1 MNVSL
6 LIGLFLA
13 TGIWLVCS
21 SIITHRM
28 EEFSDRIAPQ
38 LRAAEL
44 RNNRA
49 IEPYATLPEGLYGAG
64 LTLLEPWVE
73 RIYRAVGSSSFDTA
87 SLEKRIT
94 QLGGGITVTEYRV
107 QQMLWCLSAL
117 IFGTVCVALGAA
129 QGKVGVVAGFLLI
142 CGAGL
147 CGFLGR
153 DYWLTQQIKKRE
165 KAMLA
170 EFPALAELMALSVTA
185 GESALGSLERVVR
198 SSNGEL
204 AQEFKEILAMTR
216 SGEPLVSALQ
226 NFSQR
231 TSVAALSRFVDGLVV
246 AIERGTPLA
255 DVLRAQAQDV
265 RDNAKRELMETA
277 GKKEIGMMAPV
288 VFLILPLTVLFAMFP
303 GISLLNFNF

>member
-1 MNVSL
+1 MRFSL
-6 LIGLFLA
+6 LLGLLLA
-13 TGIWLVCS
+13 GGLWLVVS
-21 SIITHRM
+21 SAMVHRTQD
-28 EEFSDRIAPQ
+28 FADRIAPQ
-38 LRAAEL
+38 LRGSEL
-44 RNNRA
+44 RKNQGESYR
-49 IEPYATLPEGLYGAG
+49 TLPEGLYGGFASLLAPFLGKLTRLLGESSIDSAALERRIEQVGGG
-64 LTLLEPWVE
+64 LTLST
-73 RIYRAVGSSSFDTA
+73 YRLQQVMW
-87 SLEKRIT
+87 SLGA
-94 QLGGGITVTEYRV
+94 LAAGIV
-107 QQMLWCLSAL
+107 LSA
-117 IFGTVCVALGAA
+117 AGAA
-129 QGKVGVVAGFLLI
+129 NGRVGLVSGLLFALL
-142 CGAGL
+142 AGL

-153 DYWLTQQIKKRE
+153 DYWLTQQIKRRE

-185 GESALGSLERVVR
+185 GESAIGSLERVVR

-204 AQEFKEILAMTR
+204 SQEFRKILAMTR
-216 SGEPLVSALQ
+216 SGESLVVALHS
-226 NFSQR
+226 FSQR

-277 GKKEIGMMAPV
+277 GKKEIGMMVPV

>member
-1 MNVSL
+1 M
-6 LIGLFLA
+6 
-13 TGIWLVCS
+13 CS
-21 SIITHRM
+21 SVIIHRT
-28 EEFSDRIAPQ
+28 EDFSDRIAPQ

-44 RNNRA
+44 KNNRIA
-49 IEPYATLPEGLYGAG
+49 GSYATLPDGLYGASVS
-64 LTLLEPWVE
+64 LLEPWVAKA
-73 RIYRAVGSSSFDTA
+73 YTTLGGSSFNTA
-87 SLEKRIT
+87 SLEKRLI
-94 QLGGGITVTEYRV
+94 QLGRGLALAEYRV
-107 QQMLWCLSAL
+107 QQVLWCLSGL
-117 IFGTVCVALGAA
+117 VLGTGFVALGATR
-129 QGKVGVVAGFLLI
+129 GSIGLIPGLLMILVAGLF
-142 CGAGL
+142 
-147 CGFLGR
+147 GFLGR

-185 GESALGSLERVVR
+185 GESALGALERVVR

-204 AQEFKEILAMTR
+204 AREFKEILAMTR
-216 SGEPLVSALQ
+216 TGQSLVSALQ
-226 NFSQR
+226 DFSQR
-231 TSVAALSRFVDGLVV
+231 TSVAALARFVDGLVV